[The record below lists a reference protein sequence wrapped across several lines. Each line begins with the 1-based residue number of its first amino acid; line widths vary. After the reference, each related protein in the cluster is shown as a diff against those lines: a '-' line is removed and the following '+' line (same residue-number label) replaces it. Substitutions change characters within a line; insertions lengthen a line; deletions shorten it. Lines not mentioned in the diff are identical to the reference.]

1 MHLKRTNAPDAVKK
15 TRQAPNSAEAADAS
29 FETATR
35 EETSSMPCRILPPSL
50 QPGARIGLIAPSSPV
65 YEEENRQKAIRLL
78 EEMGFTVIAGQSCY
92 EQRGYLSGSDSL
104 RAYDVNS
111 AFANPDIDAI
121 VCLRGGYGAARLLP
135 MLDYDMIRNHPKP
148 FVGFSDITALHC
160 AFQVKCGLVTFHG
173 PMAGAHWQVGLRE
186 NNSRSGWLRAMS
198 DTAPLGMMENPDGTP
213 FEAFREGEAEGV
225 LLGGNL
231 TVLNNLLGTE
241 YMPDLNGKIL
251 LLEDVG
257 EKPYRVDAMLT
268 QFRNA
273 GVLQK
278 CAGFILGDFTD
289 CGGDPSKPSL
299 TLQEIFSELLPSD
312 KPVLSSVHAGHG
324 HDKITLPLNI
334 PYRISGS
341 TLTALASAT
350 IGGASGNA

>member
-1 MHLKRTNAPDAVKK
+1 MHERL
-15 TRQAPNSAEAADAS
+15 
-29 FETATR
+29 
-35 EETSSMPCRILPPSL
+35 LPPSL
-50 QPGARIGLIAPSSPV
+50 QPGARIGLIAPSSPI
-65 YEEENRQKAIRLL
+65 YEEENRQKAIQLL
-78 EEMGFTVIAGQSCY
+78 EGMGFAVTVGQSLN

-104 RAYDVNS
+104 RAHDVNS
-111 AFANPDIDAI
+111 AFANPDIDAV

-135 MLDYDMIRNHPKP
+135 MLDYDMIRINPKP

-173 PMAGAHWQVGLRE
+173 PMAGAHWPVGLRE

-198 DTAPLGMMENPDGTP
+198 DTNPLGPMENPDGAP

-225 LLGGNL
+225 LTGGNL

-241 YMPDLNGKIL
+241 YMPDLDGKIL

-257 EKPYRVDAMLT
+257 EKPYRIDAMLT
-268 QFRNA
+268 QLRNT
-273 GVLQK
+273 GLLKK

-299 TLQEIFSELLPSD
+299 TLQEIFEELLPSN
-312 KPVLSSVHAGHG
+312 KPILQSVHAGHG

-334 PYRISGS
+334 PYRLQGN
-341 TLTALASAT
+341 TLTALAPAT
-350 IGGASGNA
+350 RGAAPGHAKGSVAKAPPVAD